1 MAEALFWISLAGMFY
16 IYVGYPALVLLRAW
30 LFPKPVQKA
39 PHRASVSVLI
49 SVYGEVAP
57 LEAKLRSLFA
67 ATGAEQI
74 REVLVGGDG
83 PQPGLRDGVARIG
96 DARVRVVEFPERRG
110 KPSVLNDLMREC
122 SGEIVVLTDAR
133 QTVSGGA
140 LTALLEN
147 FSDPTVGVV
156 SGELIFVSEPGATS
170 AARGI
175 GAYWRY
181 EKLIRRSESAFGS
194 VPGAT
199 GALYAIRRE
208 LLEAI
213 PPETLLDDVAIP
225 MRAIQRGYRCVF
237 ESRAEVYDTP
247 SSDARKESL
256 RKRRTI
262 AGNAQ
267 LVRQWPWLLNPARN
281 SAWFAFLSHK
291 LARLLSPF
299 LLILAWIANLLLLE
313 QPLYWVLGAGQLLLV
328 LMGVCGWLLGLIHVR
343 AGPMG
348 IPMMFL
354 ALNLSTLLALWD
366 AATGRFN
373 VRWARG

>member
-16 IYVGYPALVLLRAW
+16 IYVGYPALVLLRSR

-67 ATGAEQI
+67 AAGAEQI

-140 LTALLEN
+140 LAALLEN

-225 MRAIQRGYRCVF
+225 MRAIHRGYRCVF

-281 SAWFAFLSHK
+281 PAWFAFLSHK

-299 LLILAWIANLLLLE
+299 LLTLAWIANLLLLE

-343 AGPMG
+343 AGPLG

>member
-1 MAEALFWISLAGMFY
+1 MAEALFWISLAGLFY
-16 IYVGYPALVLLRAW
+16 IYVGYPALVLLRAR

-57 LEAKLRSLFA
+57 LEAKLGSLLA
-67 ATGAEQI
+67 VTGSEQI

-83 PQPGLRDGVARIG
+83 PQPGLRDGVARVG
-96 DARVRVVEFPERRG
+96 DARARVVEFPERRG
-110 KPSVLNDLMREC
+110 KPSVLNDLMRAC

-133 QTVSGGA
+133 QTISGGA

-170 AARGI
+170 AAKGI

-199 GALYAIRRE
+199 GAFYAIRRE

-225 MRAIQRGYRCVF
+225 MRALQRGYRCVF
-237 ESRAEVYDTP
+237 EPRAEVYDTP

-262 AGNAQ
+262 AGNVQ
-267 LVRQWPWLLNPARN
+267 LVRQWPWLLNPVRN
-281 SAWFAFLSHK
+281 PAWFAFLSHK

-313 QPLYWVLGAGQLLLV
+313 QPLYWALGAGQLLLV
-328 LMGVCGWLLGLIHVR
+328 LMGVCGWLFGLIHVR
-343 AGPMG
+343 AGPLG

>member
-1 MAEALFWISLAGMFY
+1 MAEALFWISLAGLFY
-16 IYVGYPALVLLRAW
+16 IYVGYPALVLLRAR

-67 ATGAEQI
+67 AAGAEQI

-133 QTVSGGA
+133 QTISGGA
-140 LTALLEN
+140 LVALLEN

-267 LVRQWPWLLNPARN
+267 LVRQWPWILNPARN
-281 SAWFAFLSHK
+281 PAWFAFLSHK

-328 LMGVCGWLLGLIHVR
+328 LMGVCGWLLGLIHMR
-343 AGPMG
+343 AGPLG

>member
-1 MAEALFWISLAGMFY
+1 MAEALFWISLAGLFY
-16 IYVGYPALVLLRAW
+16 IYVGYPALVLLRAR

-57 LEAKLRSLFA
+57 LEAKLRSLLA
-67 ATGAEQI
+67 ATGSEQI

-83 PQPGLRDGVARIG
+83 PQPGLRDGVARVG
-96 DARVRVVEFPERRG
+96 DARARVVEFPERRG
-110 KPSVLNDLMREC
+110 KPSVLNDLMRAC

-133 QTVSGGA
+133 QTISGGA

-170 AARGI
+170 AAKGI

-181 EKLIRRSESAFGS
+181 EKLVRRSESAFGS

-199 GALYAIRRE
+199 GAFYAIRRE

-225 MRAIQRGYRCVF
+225 MRALQRGYRCVF
-237 ESRAEVYDTP
+237 EPRAEVYDTP

-262 AGNAQ
+262 AGNVQ
-267 LVRQWPWLLNPARN
+267 LVRQWPWLLNPIRN
-281 SAWFAFLSHK
+281 PAWFAFLSHK

-313 QPLYWVLGAGQLLLV
+313 QPLYWALGAGQLLLV
-328 LMGVCGWLLGLIHVR
+328 LMGVCGWLFGLIHVR
-343 AGPMG
+343 AGPLG

-373 VRWARG
+373 VRWRRT

>member
-1 MAEALFWISLAGMFY
+1 MAEALFWISLAGLFY
-16 IYVGYPALVLLRAW
+16 IYVGYPALVLLRAR

-57 LEAKLRSLFA
+57 LEAKLRSLLA
-67 ATGAEQI
+67 ATGSEQI

-83 PQPGLRDGVARIG
+83 PQPGLRDGVARVG
-96 DARVRVVEFPERRG
+96 DARARVVEFPERRG
-110 KPSVLNDLMREC
+110 KPSVLNDLMRAC

-133 QTVSGGA
+133 QTISGGA

-170 AARGI
+170 AAKGI

-199 GALYAIRRE
+199 GAFYAIRRE

-225 MRAIQRGYRCVF
+225 MRALQRGYRCVF
-237 ESRAEVYDTP
+237 EPRAEVYDTP

-262 AGNAQ
+262 AGNVQ
-267 LVRQWPWLLNPARN
+267 LVRQWPWLLNPVRN
-281 SAWFAFLSHK
+281 PAWFAFLSHK

-328 LMGVCGWLLGLIHVR
+328 LMGVCGWLLGLIHMR
-343 AGPMG
+343 AGPLG

>member
-1 MAEALFWISLAGMFY
+1 MAEALFWISLAGLFY
-16 IYVGYPALVLLRAW
+16 IYVGYPALVLLRAR

-57 LEAKLRSLFA
+57 LDAKLRSLFA

-133 QTVSGGA
+133 QTISGGA
-140 LTALLEN
+140 LAALLEN

-170 AARGI
+170 AAKGI

-281 SAWFAFLSHK
+281 PAWFAFLSHK

-343 AGPMG
+343 AGPLG